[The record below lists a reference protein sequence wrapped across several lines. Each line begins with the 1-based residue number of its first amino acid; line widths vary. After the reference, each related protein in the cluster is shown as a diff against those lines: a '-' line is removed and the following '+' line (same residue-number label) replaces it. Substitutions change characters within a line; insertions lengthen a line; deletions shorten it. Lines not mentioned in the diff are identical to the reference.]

1 MKPRSAKTVRCAIYT
16 RVSTEQGLEQD
27 FNSLDAQYDASQ
39 AYIRS
44 QAHAGWILLRGK
56 YDDGGFSGG
65 TTDRPALQRLLGDVR
80 AGKIDVIV
88 VYKVDR
94 LTRSLADFAK
104 LVELFDQHDVSFVSV
119 TQQFNTTTS
128 MGRLTLNVLLSFA
141 QFEREVTSERIRDK
155 ISASK
160 RKGLWVGGMA
170 PLGYDTKGRKITVNE
185 AEAERV
191 RMIFRRY
198 LKLGSLSLLMADLRQ
213 RGVVTKLRTLK
224 TGETVG
230 GIPFTRGSLA
240 HLLRNRFY
248 IGEVVFKGEVLKGE
262 QPAIVDA
269 DLFEAVQAKLNEQV
283 NNHKA
288 KWTKSEGL
296 LIGRLFDD
304 RGNRMSP
311 SHARKGHVKYRYY
324 LSAALLQ
331 GTAARAGSVRRVP
344 APEIDA
350 LVIKA
355 IRDHLKPSEPTD
367 DRSLVH
373 THVARVEVQP
383 DELVI
388 QLAEAQKA
396 DPKNL
401 STLEVPWQKTPARRR
416 REILLPEGI
425 RPEHARPI
433 RYETRAR
440 LVAAIARGRCWLDE
454 LIADPTANAD
464 IIAKRENCSARK
476 INMTISLAFLA
487 PDLIKAAIDGRL
499 PHGMGV
505 ARLTDLP
512 AEWSRQHQ
520 MLGLPARAD
529 RFGPSPARII
539 AEFSGSQ
546 ESGEPS
552 RLEISASA
560 PVAQCFSSSG

>member
-1 MKPRSAKTVRCAIYT
+1 MNPGAAKTVRCAIYT
-16 RVSTEQGLEQD
+16 RVSTDQGLEQD

-44 QAHAGWILLRGK
+44 QAHAGWTLLRAK

-65 TTDRPALQRLLGDVR
+65 NTDRPALQRLLGDVR

-104 LVELFDQHDVSFVSV
+104 LVELFDRHNVSFVSV

-170 PLGYDTKGRKITVNE
+170 PLGYDTKDRKISVNE

-191 RMIFRRY
+191 RTIFRSY
-198 LKLGSLSLLMADLRQ
+198 LKLGSLNLLMTDLRN
-213 RGVVTKLRTLK
+213 RDIVTKVRRLK

-230 GIPFTRGSLA
+230 GVPFTRGSLA

-248 IGEVVFKGEVLKGE
+248 IGEVAFKGEVLKGE
-262 QPAIVDA
+262 QPAILDQ
-269 DLFEAVQAKLNEQV
+269 DQFEAVQAKLNVQV

-288 KWTKSEGL
+288 TWTKSEGL
-296 LIGRLFDD
+296 LIGRIFDD

-311 SHARKGHVKYRYY
+311 SHARKRHVKYRYY
-324 LSAALLQ
+324 LSSALLQ
-331 GTAARAGSVRRVP
+331 GRAARAGSVRRVS
-344 APEIDA
+344 ATAIEA
-350 LVIKA
+350 LVIQSV
-355 IRDHLKPSEPTD
+355 RDHLKPSEPID
-367 DRSLVH
+367 DRSLIN
-373 THVARVEVQP
+373 THVARIEIGP
-383 DELVI
+383 DRLVI
-388 QLAEAQKA
+388 HLAE
-396 DPKNL
+396 PP
-401 STLEVPWQKTPARRR
+401 STLAIPWKKTPARLH

-425 RPEHARPI
+425 RPEQARPI
-433 RYETRAR
+433 RSETRAR
-440 LVAAIARGRCWLDE
+440 LVAAIARGRRWLDE
-454 LIADPTANAD
+454 LVADPTASAD
-464 IIAKRENCSARK
+464 VIAKRERCSARK

-487 PDLIKAAIDGRL
+487 PDLIKAAIEGRL
-499 PHGMGV
+499 PHGIGI

-512 AEWSRQHQ
+512 AEWSRQHL
-520 MLGLPARAD
+520 MLGL
-529 RFGPSPARII
+529 STN
-539 AEFSGSQ
+539 
-546 ESGEPS
+546 
-552 RLEISASA
+552 
-560 PVAQCFSSSG
+560 

>member
-1 MKPRSAKTVRCAIYT
+1 MTSTVRCAIYT
-16 RVSTEQGLEQD
+16 RVSTDQGLEQD
-27 FNSLDAQYDASQ
+27 FNSLDAQYDAAQ

-44 QAHAGWILLRGK
+44 QAHAGWTLLRAK
-56 YDDGGFSGG
+56 YDDGGYSGG
-65 TTDRPALQRLLGDVR
+65 NTDRPALQRLLDDLR

-104 LVELFDQHDVSFVSV
+104 LVEVFDQYNVSFVSV
-119 TQQFNTTTS
+119 TQQLNTTTS

-170 PLGYDTKGRKITVNE
+170 PLGYDTKGRKISTNK

-191 RMIFRRY
+191 RTIFRSY
-198 LKLGSLSLLMADLRQ
+198 LELGSLTLLMADLRQ
-213 RGVVTKLRTLK
+213 RGIVTKVRTLK

-248 IGEVVFKGEVLKGE
+248 IGEVPFKGEVLKGE
-262 QPAIVDA
+262 QPAILDEA
-269 DLFEAVQAKLNEQV
+269 LFESVQTKLNEQV

-311 SHARKGHVKYRYY
+311 SHARKGSVKYRYY
-324 LSAALLQ
+324 LSSALLQ

-344 APEIDA
+344 AAEIEA
-350 LVIKA
+350 LVVKSV
-355 IRDHLKPSEPTD
+355 REHLKPSQLID
-367 DRSLVH
+367 DRTLVN
-373 THVARVEVQP
+373 THVAHVEVQS
-383 DELVI
+383 D
-388 QLAEAQKA
+388 QLAIRLAE
-396 DPKNL
+396 PP
-401 STLEVPWQKTPARRR
+401 STLPVPWQKTPARRR

-425 RPEHARPI
+425 RPEQARPI
-433 RYETRAR
+433 RSETRAR
-440 LVAAIARGRCWLDE
+440 LVVAIARSRRWLDE
-454 LIADPTANAD
+454 LIADPTTSAD
-464 IIAKRENCSARK
+464 SIAKRENCSARK

-487 PDLIKAAIDGRL
+487 PDLVKAAIDGRL

-505 ARLTDLP
+505 ARLSDLP
-512 AEWSRQHQ
+512 AEWSRQYQ
-520 MLGLPARAD
+520 MLGLPAR
-529 RFGPSPARII
+529 
-539 AEFSGSQ
+539 
-546 ESGEPS
+546 
-552 RLEISASA
+552 
-560 PVAQCFSSSG
+560 